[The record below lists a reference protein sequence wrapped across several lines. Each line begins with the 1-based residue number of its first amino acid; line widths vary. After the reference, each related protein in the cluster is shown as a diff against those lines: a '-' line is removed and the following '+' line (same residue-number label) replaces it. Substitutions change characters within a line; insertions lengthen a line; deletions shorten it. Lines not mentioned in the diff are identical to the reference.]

1 MHEGEN
7 KCQVLEQLPAGTRF
21 INFLVK
27 CNGILITR
35 KIEINQ
41 QLKFMLNFIFT
52 FAAVDCGTPPSP
64 VNGAVAFQGTTLGN
78 KAVHSCNQGY
88 ILAGAK
94 VRVCQANGQWS
105 DEVAQCN
112 R

>member
-1 MHEGEN
+1 MIHNYIIIMHEGEN

-41 QLKFMLNFIFT
+41 
-52 FAAVDCGTPPSP
+52 
-64 VNGAVAFQGTTLGN
+64 TT
-78 KAVHSCNQGY
+78 KVYVEFYFYICSC
-88 ILAGAK
+88 
-94 VRVCQANGQWS
+94 
-105 DEVAQCN
+105 
-112 R
+112 

>member
-41 QLKFMLNFIFT
+41 
-52 FAAVDCGTPPSP
+52 
-64 VNGAVAFQGTTLGN
+64 TT
-78 KAVHSCNQGY
+78 KVYVEFYFYICSC
-88 ILAGAK
+88 
-94 VRVCQANGQWS
+94 
-105 DEVAQCN
+105 
-112 R
+112 